1 MMKSFLFRMLALAL
15 VIAVPSLATVAV
27 THAHSSATS
36 PHDSHCRLCL
46 MAHSGTH
53 ALASSTVRPGFV
65 RSKTGLLRHPNIT
78 PLVSPRDGVN
88 IRRFHYPCASPKFCP
103 V

>member
-1 MMKSFLFRMLALAL
+1 MNRSFLYRLLALAL

-27 THAHSSATS
+27 VHAHPGATS

-53 ALASSTVRPGFV
+53 ALASSVVRPDFV
-65 RSKTGLLRHPNIT
+65 PSKTGLLRHPKIT
-78 PLVSPRDGVN
+78 PVVSLQSRPRYG
-88 IRRFHYPCASPKFCP
+88 RAPPHA
-103 V
+103 